1 MKTLKKTLCVVLALA
16 MILGMSVTASAAFA
30 GEQIKYTEAVDVM
43 SALGVFIGDANGKF
57 NPADTLTREQAAK
70 VITYMIL
77 GKTAADAL
85 KTTAAPF
92 KDVPADRWSAGSI
105 AYCQANGILAGVG
118 NGNFEPAGKLTG
130 YAFAKMCLVALGYD
144 AEIEGLT
151 GSNWQVNVA
160 KLISEASLG
169 SKLGSVNMLAGM
181 TREQAAQMAF
191 NTEKATLV
199 AYSSGVSVTTGAT
212 TVKVNATRSNVGNA
226 AEAVGAGYAVG
237 VATPY
242 TQFCEKFAADLKL
255 TSGGTDQF
263 GRPSNVWTNDGVKVG
278 TYAKS
283 ANLTYTADMNN
294 AAGKKELKD
303 AIKDFNNYNGAAV
316 DLYKNGKK
324 FATSLV
330 ATEANIA
337 PLTGN
342 GTVVEIFTASN
353 EIKSV
358 NVVDEFS
365 GIVSKVNKTDETIDI
380 DIYKTVSGTT
390 SKVFTINTSKGYNKF
405 AKDDIVVVTMDD
417 SVDGVITTGP
427 ATENS
432 VQSVA
437 APAKIVGLAKSISSS
452 AYTVDGTAYKLA
464 KNEAIKGGSFGV
476 SAKYNATLYLDQ
488 YGYVIYAVPGA
499 AAATA
504 DKLIVVAKE
513 YQTLEEGVIV
523 KKVKGVTSDGKEVDW
538 KVTNTTA
545 VPAATYTYV
554 YNAAGDYTLA
564 TAVTT
569 ANATASAAVGTG
581 ANGVLALS
589 AGITTDKASKSFTV
603 GTETVYFADNVKFI
617 YNNIPAS
624 STTGKITALDG
635 VQVATIT
642 TPVYVTVTKV
652 DGAYYATSVAIEGV
666 APSSAVATGDI
677 VYVASG
683 TEVPNGYSVLVGD
696 AEKKFSTYK
705 AYIDGKLVEN
715 FFGDAGKQG
724 FFYVKKDAA
733 TGAYVLDAP
742 YTATLGKMAV
752 NTGNNFASY
761 GGSILTTDEP
771 KDFKVS
777 TIIDCVEGSDGTK
790 YDTLA
795 EMKAAAATKTVK
807 LDILFNAETGDAS
820 CVFVRQVN

>member
-226 AEAVGAGYAVG
+226 AEAAGAGYAVG

-255 TSGGTDQF
+255 TPGGTDKF

-417 SVDGVITTGP
+417 SVDGVITIGP

-499 AAATA
+499 AASSD
-504 DKLIVVAKE
+504 DKLIVVAKS
-513 YQTLEEGVIV
+513 YQTLEDGVIV
-523 KKVKGVTSDGKEVDW
+523 NKVKGVTSEGKEVDW
-538 KVTNTTA
+538 KL
-545 VPAATYTYV
+545 
-554 YNAAGDYTLA
+554 NAAGPVPGIYSYTVAGGVYTLA
-564 TAVTT
+564 PANVANTTIAAATPLGILYKAGLTQTKAAKSVTD
-569 ANATASAAVGTG
+569 SAAAT
-581 ANGVLALS
+581 L
-589 AGITTDKASKSFTV
+589 
-603 GTETVYFADNVKFI
+603 YYADNVKFI
-617 YNNIPAS
+617 YNNVTG
-624 STTGKITALDG
+624 TTGKITVLEG
-635 VQVATIT
+635 VQAVPAAPVTNAFLTI
-642 TPVYVTVTKV
+642 TKV
-652 DGAYYATSVAIEGV
+652 DGVDYVTSVAIMGV

-705 AYIDGKLVEN
+705 AYIDGKLVDN
-715 FFGDAGKQG
+715 FYGDAGKQG

-742 YTATLGKMAV
+742 YAATEGKMAV
-752 NTGNNFASY
+752 TAVAGENFASY
-761 GGSILTTDEP
+761 GGTILTTDKP
-771 KDFKVS
+771 RDYKVS